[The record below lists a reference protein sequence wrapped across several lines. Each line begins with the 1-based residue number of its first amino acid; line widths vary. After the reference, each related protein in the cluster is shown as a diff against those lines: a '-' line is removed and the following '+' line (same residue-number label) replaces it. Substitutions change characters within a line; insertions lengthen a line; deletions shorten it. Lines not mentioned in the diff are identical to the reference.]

1 MLMSI
6 ALRCYERFSSSKL
19 LRGIMYGIKPVT
31 VSLLFTAMFAC
42 LGMSVLSRPISFAWL
57 FGKGSELA
65 PFHVHFWTLPPF
77 VFSIWAL
84 STKKLGV
91 MTVIFIS
98 AAYGILFGFLFNLT

>member
-1 MLMSI
+1 M
-6 ALRCYERFSSSKL
+6 FSSSKL

-98 AAYGILFGFLFNLT
+98 AAYGIMFGFLFNLT